1 MKFKMFSLLRKV
13 KKGETLK
20 QSKKIKYEANTT
32 IVAFNEHI
40 NNRIKYKWTLQLKVV
55 GQ

>member
-1 MKFKMFSLLRKV
+1 MRLKIFSLLRKV
-13 KKGETLK
+13 RKGETLK

-40 NNRIKYKWTLQLKVV
+40 NNRIKYKWTLHLKVV